1 MQNSVFITNTL
12 EWITSYYPQQVEIVS
27 AKNLVWNRKEPLL
40 ACARLVVMR
49 LICVFSCSSRPDGRR
64 LRALAPFFM
73 GSAQA
78 RLRLNRRSQVG
89 FLFELFFRIRPN
101 CGQKKKSK
109 SKNYEAFLKSKNV
122 KMIQWA
128 NKSPFLGEK
137 W

>member
-1 MQNSVFITNTL
+1 
-12 EWITSYYPQQVEIVS
+12 
-27 AKNLVWNRKEPLL
+27 
-40 ACARLVVMR
+40 MR

-101 CGQKKKSK
+101 WGKDVKNK
-109 SKNYEAFLKSKNV
+109 SKNYEVFLNSKQGKNDS
-122 KMIQWA
+122 MIQ
-128 NKSPFLGEK
+128 
-137 W
+137 